1 MFLSNYLLKVARK
14 NSIFVRNFLT
24 MEKKNRSIT
33 NLTILIVVLGIAFIV
48 LGYLWYTQKK
58 ESDRIIAK
66 LEEYSAFI
74 TEQKDSLEV
83 ELKGIIIQYDSL
95 MTENDTMNIKI
106 EAQQDKIEQLLSLRI
121 SDAQKIRKYEKEL
134 GTIRKVLRSYI
145 IQIDSLN
152 TRNQILTAENKELRN
167 LSTQVENINRQL
179 SEEKEELLAITD
191 EAKTLI
197 ARNIVTLGLNERSKE
212 RDKFTKIEKLR
223 TDFVLQKNN
232 VVEPGP
238 KTVYLRILRP
248 DDLVLGAAEPG
259 VIIVNDEEIA
269 YSASREIIYENADI
283 PVSIYWD
290 NNGDLVAGTYTTEL
304 YSNGRLIG
312 QTEFSLR

>member
-1 MFLSNYLLKVARK
+1 MSEIFL
-14 NSIFVRNFLT
+14 I
-24 MEKKNRSIT
+24 MEKKNRSVT

-58 ESDRIIAK
+58 KSDRIIAK

-95 MTENDTMNIKI
+95 MTENDTMNMKI

-145 IQIDSLN
+145 VQIDSLN

-167 LSTQVENINRQL
+167 RSTQVENINRQL

-197 ARNIVTLGLNERSKE
+197 ARNIVTLGLNDRSKE

-232 VVEPGP
+232 VVEAGP

-248 DDLVLGAAEPG
+248 DGLVLGAAEPG
-259 VIIVNDEEIA
+259 VIVVDGEEIA
-269 YSASREIIYENADI
+269 YSASREIIYENKDI

-304 YSNGRLIG
+304 YSNGKLIG